1 MSIFDEFKADAI
13 TILAE
18 IGRTVTFRGVSFSV
32 IYAEPN
38 FGEVLT
44 TGGFSSSTS
53 YQVKILR
60 DDPLLA
66 GNPPTTGEEMTIEG
80 KPYTINAVVSRTSSA
95 WFAVT
100 VEPRDF

>member
-1 MSIFDEFKADAI
+1 MSIFDEFKNDAPL
-13 TILAE
+13 ILAE
-18 IGRTVTFRGVSFSV
+18 IGRVVTFRGLSFSA

-44 TGGFSSSTS
+44 TGGFSSSTT
-53 YQVKILR
+53 YQVRILR

-66 GNPPTTGEEMTIEG
+66 GNPPTTGEEMIIEG
-80 KPYTINAVVSRTSSA
+80 KPYTINSVVSRSSSA
-95 WFAVT
+95 WFSLT